1 MNKTTSLAIMSA
13 FLLLMVISAQ
23 GQPNSEQFNMNGYY
37 ANNPN
42 PADQLL
48 SNQNPN
54 QYPDQNS
61 YVSNPD
67 LQGNMGY
74 STMVPSGAP
83 TPLTP
88 SSPDSLALQIPTE
101 SASSAA
107 SSVSSSYNK
116 APSSEEAGQALI
128 PANFATARQLTNNL
142 QNANNLQNGQ
152 NNYPSQSAMVISQ
165 GIKAKNKLYVSFV
178 PQTVA
183 GCGLYGWQPMWLQTS
198 VSDSIWFYEWYPNGQ
213 LSVNYLG
220 ITSAGWQKK
229 WFNGDTPGWH
239 ILQYYSQGWSNYI
252 YIYVYGGGSYYLAS
266 PGSYSGIVTPTPSYS
281 GTSAVT
287 LRSSWFKG
295 YNVYLDGKY
304 VGTEG
309 SGSDLLDGLYNFRV
323 PGGMWHTIVI
333 SKNGESY
340 DETGT
345 FVSGAAYRFT
355 I

>member
-1 MNKTTSLAIMSA
+1 MNKTAFLAMMST
-13 FLLLMVISAQ
+13 FLLLMAISAQ
-23 GQPNSEQFNMNGYY
+23 GQPNSGQFNTNDYY
-37 ANNPN
+37 ANSPN
-42 PADQLL
+42 NANQLL
-48 SNQNPN
+48 GNQN

-61 YVSNPD
+61 YASNAG
-67 LQGNMGY
+67 LQANTGY
-74 STMVPSGAP
+74 SSMVPSGAP

-88 SSPDSLALQIPTE
+88 SSPDSLGLQIPTE

-107 SSVSSSYNK
+107 SY
-116 APSSEEAGQALI
+116 APSSGALTPPPEEASQALI
-128 PANFATARQLTNNL
+128 PANFVSAGQLTNS
-142 QNANNLQNGQ
+142 LQNGQ
-152 NNYPSQSAMVISQ
+152 NNYPSQSSMVVSQ
-165 GIKAKNKLYVSFV
+165 GIKVKNKLYVSFV

-198 VSDSIWFYEWYPNGQ
+198 SSGPLWFYEWYPNGQ

-220 ITSAGWQKK
+220 IASAGWQKK

-239 ILQYYSQGWSNYI
+239 ILQYYSHGWSNYI
-252 YIYVYGGGSYYLAS
+252 YIYVYGGSGYLAS
-266 PGSYSGIVTPTPSYS
+266 QGPYSGAVTSNPSYS
-281 GTSAVT
+281 GTSSVT

-295 YNVYLDGKY
+295 YDIYLDGKY
-304 VGTEG
+304 VATEG
-309 SGSDLLDGLYNFRV
+309 TGSDLLDGIYNFKV

-345 FVSGAAYRFT
+345 FVSGTSYRFT

>member
-1 MNKTTSLAIMSA
+1 MNRMPFLAIISI
-13 FLLLMVISAQ
+13 FLLLMAISAQ
-23 GQPNSEQFNMNGYY
+23 GQPNSGQTYMDSYY

-42 PADQLL
+42 PADLQLL
-48 SNQNPN
+48 GSQNPTL
-54 QYPDQNS
+54 YPDQNS
-61 YVSNPD
+61 IESNAG
-67 LQGNMGY
+67 LHAGTGY
-74 STMVPSGAP
+74 SSAVPSGAP
-83 TPLTP
+83 TPFAP
-88 SSPDSLALQIPTE
+88 SSPDSLGLQIPTE
-101 SASSAA
+101 SASS
-107 SSVSSSYNK
+107 VSSSYAQ
-116 APSSEEAGQALI
+116 APPSEETGQSLI
-128 PANFATARQLTNNL
+128 PASSASAGQLTKAV
-142 QNANNLQNGQ
+142 QSTQY
-152 NNYPSQSAMVISQ
+152 NYPSQSGLVISQ

-198 VSDSIWFYEWYPNGQ
+198 VSGPIWFYEWYPNGQ

-220 ITSAGWQKK
+220 IASAGWQKK

-252 YIYVYGGGSYYLAS
+252 YIYVYGGGSGYLTS
-266 PGSYSGIVTPTPSYS
+266 QGPYSGAVTSTPSYS

-295 YNVYLDGKY
+295 YDVYLDGKY
-304 VGTEG
+304 IGTDG
-309 SGSDLLDGLYNFRV
+309 SGSDLLDGLYSFRV

-345 FVSGAAYRFT
+345 FVSGASYRFT